1 MPDPI
6 KVTISSLNSPIETVK
21 VMNALAAS
29 AVTSVAGRV
38 GDVTLSRHDVG
49 LSNVNNTS
57 DLNKPISTATQN
69 ALDLKS
75 DIGHGHI
82 FSEITGLG
90 TAATADTGDFAT
102 FSQGALADSA
112 LQSGDNISLLNNDAG
127 YLTSVSE
134 HPIQS
139 INGQT
144 GIVVLD
150 ADDIDDTSTAHKFAS
165 SAQLANAD
173 SALQSGDSISL
184 LNNDAGYATN
194 AIQSGDNVSLLVND
208 AGYITDA
215 VQSGDNIS
223 LLVND
228 ENYVSSG
235 DNVSLLVNDAGYIT
249 DAVQSGDNIS
259 LLVNDENYVSSG
271 DNISLFVND
280 AGYITDAVQSGDNIS
295 LLVNDENYVS
305 SGDNVSL
312 LVNDAGYITDAV
324 QSGDNISLLVND
336 ENYVSSGDNI
346 SLFVNDSGYLNEA
359 IQSGDNVSFL
369 TNDALYVASG
379 DNISL
384 LTNDAGYLTS
394 IGTYAYRAETGNYT
408 VAGTDYTINCIS
420 GAQTITLPT
429 AVGIQGQVFVVKN
442 SSTGV
447 ITITGTASQTI
458 DGYDSIETDFPQ
470 SLTLQSTNTNWII
483 I

>member
-280 AGYITDAVQSGDNIS
+280 
-295 LLVNDENYVS
+295 
-305 SGDNVSL
+305 
-312 LVNDAGYITDAV
+312 
-324 QSGDNISLLVND
+324 
-336 ENYVSSGDNI
+336 
-346 SLFVNDSGYLNEA
+346 SGYLNEA

-429 AVGIQGQVFVVKN
+429 AVGIEGQVFVVKN